1 MGKVTAFLALIVGL
15 SAAEICAQ
23 PASPDPAQAHN
34 LRGMEFYRQRQY
46 DSAAACFRAA
56 LKENPS
62 HKLAAYNLACALALR
77 LSRDHSEWDV
87 GEDSRQDP
95 FQALERAI
103 EIDPEAKFKA
113 AHDGDFA
120 TVRLMPRFQMLIG
133 ADLKNPRLVE
143 IILVGTGEWFGRICG
158 SWCGDHLLFFETGEV
173 QKKIAT
179 QDEKGRNVIRYV
191 SGRYSVDDLGVITLE
206 FPSGQVLHGQFTEDG
221 ALQFGT
227 GWETRYLGY
236 AIHDI

>member
-1 MGKVTAFLALIVGL
+1 MRIVSFLIAIAILLGTGK
-15 SAAEICAQ
+15 SY
-23 PASPDPAQAHN
+23 AQAPALDSAQTYN

-46 DSAAACFRAA
+46 DSAAAWFRAA
-56 LKENPS
+56 LEEDPG

-77 LSRDHSEWDV
+77 LSRDHWVWDI

-95 FQALERAI
+95 LKALERAI
-103 EIDPEAKFKA
+103 EIDPDAKRKA
-113 AHDGDFA
+113 AHDGDFVD
-120 TVRLMPRFQMLIG
+120 VRLMPRFQMLIG

-143 IILVGTGEWFGRICG
+143 IILVANGEWFGHICG

-173 QKKIAT
+173 QKKIYT

-191 SGRYSVDDLGVITLE
+191 SGRYSVDHQGVITTE